1 MQPPFLLF
9 ESRQDMKANIL
20 IVILCLETFAV
31 HCQIG
36 FNKKFNLKSSNAFM
50 GSIINND
57 TILVLGSSTDFVNGW
72 QFSTIAIDT
81 NGQIVNTFDYQRDSF
96 QLTSWSAE
104 NSKLITRDGENLN
117 VLAVKDSKNDEIEIH
132 FVLTN
137 GTIIK
142 SKQFKIASSKESK
155 RLFGIIE
162 VSDGYL
168 ISGQVQYTSSTLKS
182 FILKTDLEGSKIY
195 LKFYGEKD
203 FWFTG
208 STLYHSPINENE
220 VVLYGS
226 YNSQGFGHV
235 AFFHIDHKTGNVG
248 RIDKVPGQTKNI
260 VKPYSIYY
268 SSHFNSPIGLGIMS
282 NENQTEL
289 LPALVVFN
297 DSFKV
302 VRKDYFGINA
312 DQRYNGGDVEEP
324 YQSAQDE
331 EGNIYV
337 ATIQLLPFNEIE
349 PLYQVIEALSITKFD
364 KEHNHLWTTIDTVF
378 HDGMYHGYAGY
389 LSGVSVSSS
398 GCVFITGHYA
408 GPNPDEGGVWR
419 NTAYLLKYDK
429 DGCKVG
435 GCRLVNAEE
444 DVILEK
450 QVKVYPNPANSS
462 IAIMLPSD
470 IREVIAEIRDING
483 LSILKEEL
491 SSSATI
497 DISNL
502 PNGIYVIQFS
512 DGKSMVRK
520 KFIKVD

>member
-282 NENQTEL
+282 NENQTAL

-324 YQSAQDE
+324 YQSAQDS

-337 ATIQLLPFNEIE
+337 ATIQLLPFNDIE

-398 GCVFITGHYA
+398 GSVFITGYYA
-408 GPNPDEGGVWR
+408 GPNPDDGGIWR

-435 GCRLVNAEE
+435 GCRLVNADE
-444 DVILEK
+444 DVLSYEQPKIF
-450 QVKVYPNPANSS
+450 PNPAKDKVYIELPKSS
-462 IAIMLPSD
+462 QSCH
-470 IREVIAEIRDING
+470 
-483 LSILKEEL
+483 LSILNASGQTQVQHKNYCLQEL
-491 SSSATI
+491 
-497 DISNL
+497 DISAL
-502 PNGIYVIQFS
+502 AAGLYILKIESGGIVYN
-512 DGKSMVRK
+512 K
-520 KFIKVD
+520 KIVKL

>member
-1 MQPPFLLF
+1 M
-9 ESRQDMKANIL
+9 RGIIAA
-20 IVILCLETFAV
+20 VILTITSFALY
-31 HCQIG
+31 CQIG
-36 FNKKFNLKSSNAFM
+36 FNKKFNLGKSNAFL
-50 GSIINND
+50 GSTINND
-57 TILVLGSSTDFVNGW
+57 TLLVLGSTTDYKNGW
-72 QFSTIAIDT
+72 QFSAIAVDT
-81 NGQIVNTFDYQRDSF
+81 NGIIFNDSKYEKDSF
-96 QLTSWSAE
+96 QILSWGGY
-104 NSKLITRDGENLN
+104 NSKLLISDNSN
-117 VLAVKDSKNDEIEIH
+117 KNIAIIDESHRRELQIY
-132 FVLTN
+132 FFDNN
-137 GTIIK
+137 GKIIK
-142 SKQFKIASSKESK
+142 KSTFAIAKVNENYIY
-155 RLFGIIE
+155 FGVLK

-168 ISGQVQYTSSTLKS
+168 ISGQVQYSSTTVKS
-182 FILKTDLEGSKIY
+182 FILKIDQEGNKIY

-208 STLYHSPINENE
+208 STLYQSPINENE

-282 NENQTEL
+282 NENQTAL

-324 YQSAQDE
+324 YQSAQDS

-337 ATIQLLPFNEIE
+337 ATIQLLPFNDIE

-398 GCVFITGHYA
+398 GSVFIAGYYA
-408 GPNPDEGGVWR
+408 GPNPDDGGIWR

-435 GCRLVNAEE
+435 GCRLVNADE
-444 DVILEK
+444 DVLSYEQPKIF
-450 QVKVYPNPANSS
+450 PNPAKDKVYIELPKSS
-462 IAIMLPSD
+462 QSCH
-470 IREVIAEIRDING
+470 
-483 LSILKEEL
+483 LSILNASGQTQVQHKNYCLQEL
-491 SSSATI
+491 
-497 DISNL
+497 DISAL
-502 PNGIYVIQFS
+502 VAGLYILKIESGGIVYN
-512 DGKSMVRK
+512 K
-520 KFIKVD
+520 KIVKL